1 MFNKAMSLA
10 LAVLKEELSFEIRK
24 YIQNKDV
31 FKYKYKG
38 LACSLLL
45 YSKGIKS
52 V

>member
-10 LAVLKEELSFEIRK
+10 LAVLKEELSFEIK